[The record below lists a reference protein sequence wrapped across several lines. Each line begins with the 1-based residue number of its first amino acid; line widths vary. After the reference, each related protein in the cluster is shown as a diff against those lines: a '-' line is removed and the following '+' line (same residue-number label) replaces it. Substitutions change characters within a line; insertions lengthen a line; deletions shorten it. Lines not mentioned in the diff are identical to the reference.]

1 MDVNELFLQF
11 AFYALAKKNVPA
23 EREGKEEE
31 GMTTGGR
38 EEDEISPSEITKCSL
53 SLSLSLSR

>member
-38 EEDEISPSEITKCSL
+38 EGGGRNISIGNYKVL
-53 SLSLSLSR
+53 ALSLSLSR